1 MVLLLNIYQGVKND
15 AAMLMTAPN
24 ELIQDGRSLY
34 RSFGLQVLTCLVLG
48 CLLPPLLFFGSQT
61 AFFGS
66 GPVQHSVIGTVIAS
80 IGGILFARRV
90 NIYPGVKQFGSVI
103 PSFIMSFGVVA
114 MGILA
119 LRVSYSIPVFGMN
132 FAMSLSVYL
141 IVMVLATRSDQN
153 IFYTVPGGRIARL
166 KDISLQTRPLKEP
179 MLPKHS
185 GAILVADLHAD
196 HEVSWERLLASAALQ
211 GIPVFHYKQVYEAAT
226 GKIRIEHLSENSFG
240 SLLPSMSFMRLKRFA
255 DIALV
260 IVLLPILILPLAIVA
275 VLIKLD
281 SPGPVFFRQRRIGYR
296 GDPFF
301 VLKFRTMRAETE
313 EMDEETRRRKA
324 MTGDADPRVT
334 RFGRFLRQSRIDELP
349 QMYNILLGQ
358 MSWIGPRPEALEL
371 SRWYQQEIPFYDY
384 RHIVRPGI
392 TGWAQVNQGHVTG
405 LSDVDDKL
413 QFDFYYIKNFSY
425 WLDFLILAR
434 TVLVVFS
441 GDGAK

>member
-1 MVLLLNIYQGVKND
+1 M
-15 AAMLMTAPN
+15 AAPN

-34 RSFGLQVLTCLVLG
+34 RSFGLQVLSCLMLG
-48 CLLPPLLFFGSQT
+48 SLLPPLLFFGSRV
-61 AFFGS
+61 AFLTP

-114 MGILA
+114 MAILM
-119 LRVSYSIPVFGMN
+119 LRLTYSIPVFGMN

-153 IFYTVPGGRIARL
+153 IFYTVPGGRIKRL
-166 KDISLQTRPLKEP
+166 KNVGLQTHELSEP
-179 MLPKHS
+179 MLPKHR

-196 HEVSWERLLASAALQ
+196 HDDAWERLLASAALQ
-211 GIPVFHYKQVYEAAT
+211 GIPVFHFKQVYEAAT

-260 IVLLPILILPLAIVA
+260 LFLLPIMIVPLAIVA
-275 VLIKLD
+275 MMIRLD
-281 SPGPVFFRQRRIGYR
+281 SPGPAFFRQRRIGYR
-296 GDPFF
+296 GDPFY
-301 VLKFRTMRAETE
+301 VLKFRTMCVELA
-313 EMDEETRRRKA
+313 EMDEETRRHNA

-334 RFGRFLRQSRIDELP
+334 KFGRFLRQTRIDELP
-349 QMYNILLGQ
+349 QMYNILRGH
-358 MSWIGPRPEALEL
+358 MSWIGPRPEAMEL

-392 TGWAQVNQGHVTG
+392 TGWAQVNQGHVTR

-413 QFDFYYIKNFSY
+413 QYDFYYIKNFSY
-425 WLDFLILAR
+425 WLDFVILAR
-434 TVLVVFS
+434 TAQVVFS
-441 GDGAK
+441 GQGAK

>member
-1 MVLLLNIYQGVKND
+1 
-15 AAMLMTAPN
+15 MLMAAPN

-34 RSFGLQVLTCLVLG
+34 RSFGLQVVSCLVLG
-48 CLLPPLLFFGSQT
+48 SLLPPLLLFGSRI
-61 AFFGS
+61 AFFSPGS
-66 GPVQHSVIGTVIAS
+66 VQNSVIGTIIAS

-103 PSFIMSFGVVA
+103 PTFIMTFGVVA

-119 LRVSYSIPVFGMN
+119 LRLQYSIPVFGMN
-132 FAMSLSVYL
+132 FATSLSVYMV
-141 IVMVLATRSDQN
+141 VMVLATRSDQN
-153 IFYTVPGGRIARL
+153 IFYTVPGGRIKRL
-166 KDISLQTRPLKEP
+166 ANIGLQTRPLAEP
-179 MLPKHS
+179 MLPNHR

-196 HEVSWERLLASAALQ
+196 HEDAWERLLANAALQ
-211 GIPVFHYKQVYEAAT
+211 GVPVFHFKQVYEAAT

-240 SLLPSMSFMRLKRFA
+240 SLLPNMSFMRLKRLA

-260 IVLLPILILPLAIVA
+260 LFLLPILILPLTIVA
-275 VLIKLD
+275 ALIRLD

-296 GDPFF
+296 GDVFR
-301 VLKFRTMRAETE
+301 VLKFRTMRAEAEADDE
-313 EMDEETRRRKA
+313 EMRRRRA
-324 MTGDADPRVT
+324 MTGDGDMRVT
-334 RFGRFLRQSRIDELP
+334 KFGRFLRQMRIDELP
-349 QMYNILLGQ
+349 QMYNIALGQ

-413 QFDFYYIKNFSY
+413 QYDFYYIKNFSY
-425 WLDFLILAR
+425 WLDFVILAR
-434 TVLVVFS
+434 TAQVVFN
-441 GDGAK
+441 GFGAK